1 MCLLNRTPCHEDACG
16 GGGAAFLFNI
26 WYSVE
31 ASGHLNTVAALLGEE
46 RCGTIGQEAHWAHR
60 AVVVGP
66 RAVSVVLVR
75 NCLPVLGIE
84 PPFPGCL
91 VVVKV

>member
-1 MCLLNRTPCHEDACG
+1 ME
-16 GGGAAFLFNI
+16 
-26 WYSVE
+26 V
-31 ASGHLNTVAALLGEE
+31 SGHLNTVAALLWGE

-66 RAVSVVLVR
+66 RAVLVTLVR

-84 PPFPGCL
+84 PKFLGHLDQWLSKCDL
-91 VVVKV
+91 